1 METYITPCTGDAPYM
16 VAPAYNNLIQS
27 LKDQIASVPEV
38 IEDQATAITATSVI
52 ARVNGFIKE
61 AEAEHKK
68 LKAPY
73 LERSRIL
80 DGIKKDIVNTLSAFK
95 DTLNNRIVAYQ
106 RAEQEKARKAA
117 EEAAAKAAEIAA
129 QAAAEREKLA
139 PEMQTAHA
147 AATDIV
153 AQQAAA
159 NIIAAAAAAPV
170 AGTRISRRVEIKSVN
185 IVTLAAA
192 RIDLCKIEAD
202 LPKIKAEILAGK
214 TVPGVDACVVETAS
228 VRAASANI
236 NDFDF

>member
-1 METYITPCTGDAPYM
+1 MENYITPCTGNAPYM
-16 VAPAYNNLIQS
+16 LAPAYGNLIES
-27 LKDQIASVPEV
+27 LKDQVASVPEV

-95 DTLNNRIVAYQ
+95 DTLNNRVVAYQ

-159 NIIAAAAAAPV
+159 NIIAAASAAPV
-170 AGTRISRRVEIKSVN
+170 AGTRITRRVEIKSVN

-202 LPKIKAEILAGK
+202 LTKIKAEILAGK
-214 TVPGVDACVVETAS
+214 SIPGVEACVIETAS
-228 VRAASANI
+228 VRATPTNI
-236 NDFDF
+236 NDFDY